1 MRKTWKVENFKMTVP
16 YTYMV
21 TFLPTN
27 QKYYGGRFA
36 EGCNP
41 SEFWDTYKTSSKY
54 VKQLVEEY
62 GKDSFSFEIR
72 KVFNDKIS
80 CRIWETKVLKRM
92 KVIDREDFLNM
103 TDNISISSEAAAK
116 GRKGKFGMF
125 KNSQKQID
133 AIKKANTG
141 SKRSEEVKKKMS
153 ESQMGRDAWN
163 KGIPHSEETKQK
175 MATARIGRKQPKH
188 YADKMRAALTG
199 RKLYAN
205 KLGQKKFCFPGTEPA
220 GFYKNN

>member
-1 MRKTWKVENFKMTVP
+1 MTVP
-16 YTYMV
+16 FTY
-21 TFLPTN
+21 LLKHIPTG
-27 QKYYGGRFA
+27 KFYYGCRFA

-41 SEFWDTYKTSSKY
+41 ADFWKDYKTSSKY

-153 ESQMGRDAWN
+153 DAH
-163 KGIPHSEETKQK
+163 KGKRIGDKNPMFGKEMSEETKQK
-175 MATARIGRKQPKH
+175 MRLAKIGKKRGP
-188 YADKMRAALTG
+188 Y
-199 RKLYAN
+199 N
-205 KLGQKKFCFPGTEPA
+205 KN
-220 GFYKNN
+220 KNGD

>member
-1 MRKTWKVENFKMTVP
+1 MTVP
-16 YTYMV
+16 YTY
-21 TFLPTN
+21 LLKHAPTG
-27 QKYYGGRFA
+27 KVYYGCRFA

-41 SEFWDTYKTSSKY
+41 SEFWDTYETSSKY

-92 KVIDREDFLNM
+92 KVVTRSDFLNM
-103 TDNISISSEAAAK
+103 TDNISISPEAAAK
-116 GRKGKFGMF
+116 GRKGKFGIY

-163 KGIPHSEETKQK
+163 KGISHSEETKQK

-188 YADKMRAALTG
+188 YADKMRTALTG

-205 KLGQKKFCFPGTEPA
+205 QLGQKKFCFPGTEPA
-220 GFYKNN
+220 GFYNKNN